1 MALNT
6 EHELHR
12 RRRTRNLG
20 LLAVLLA
27 FAALVFGLSVVKI
40 SNGDMMEGFDHQY
53 RNSILPQGDAGQ

>member
-6 EHELHR
+6 EHDLHR
-12 RRRTRNLG
+12 RRRTRNMG

-27 FAALVFGLSVVKI
+27 FVALVFGLSVVKI

-53 RNSILPQGDAGQ
+53 RNSVLPKGDGQ